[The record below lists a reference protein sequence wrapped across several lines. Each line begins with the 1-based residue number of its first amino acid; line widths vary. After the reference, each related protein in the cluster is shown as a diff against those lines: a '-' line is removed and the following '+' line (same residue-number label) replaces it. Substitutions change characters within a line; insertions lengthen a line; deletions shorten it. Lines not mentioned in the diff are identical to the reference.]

1 MRPGFWIALTAV
13 AAATALTGC
22 GSLGKHYDDSTEA
35 DVAAPAGLMAS
46 ISVESKP
53 TGAMISLNGSEVG
66 TSPTNVRVEVD
77 RSGTVIGAVEITA
90 DFALV
95 APVRG
100 VSHLVTAKYKNGEPA
115 PRLLILAR
123 PADGGIQSLGNIL
136 LRR

>member
-1 MRPGFWIALTAV
+1 MRHGFWIALASV
-13 AAATALTGC
+13 AAVTGLAGC
-22 GSLGKHYDDSTEA
+22 GSLGKHYDESTEA

-53 TGAMISLNGSEVG
+53 TGAMISMNGSEVG
-66 TSPTNVRVEVD
+66 ASPTNVRVEVD
-77 RSGTVIGAVEITA
+77 RAGKMIGYVEVTA
-90 DFALV
+90 DFSLI

-100 VSHLVTAKYKNGEPA
+100 VSHIVTTKYKNGDPA

>member
-1 MRPGFWIALTAV
+1 MRHGFWIALAAV
-13 AAATALTGC
+13 AAVTGFAGC
-22 GSLGKHYDDSTEA
+22 GSLGKHYDESTEA
-35 DVAAPAGLMAS
+35 DVAAPAGLMAN

-66 TSPTNVRVEVD
+66 ASPTNVRVEVD
-77 RSGTVIGAVEITA
+77 RAGNVIGAVEITA
-90 DFALV
+90 DFGLI

-100 VSHLVTAKYKNGEPA
+100 VSHLVIAKYKNGEPA

>member
-1 MRPGFWIALTAV
+1 MRHGFWIALASLAAV
-13 AAATALTGC
+13 TGFAGC
-22 GSLGKHYDDSTEA
+22 GTLGKHYDESTEA
-35 DVAAPAGLMAS
+35 DVAAPAGLMAT
-46 ISVESKP
+46 ISVETKP

-77 RSGTVIGAVEITA
+77 RSGLIIGSVEISA
-90 DFALV
+90 DFGV
-95 APVRG
+95 IAPVRG
-100 VSHLVTAKYKNGEPA
+100 VSHIVTAKYKNNDPA